1 MVYTLMH
8 FDTPLVVFSAERQ
21 VEANIKILA
30 VHEENKNLFP
40 LDLAELSESGIESWI
55 RHRSIPK
62 NRAYVDTLLSS
73 LGLSINR
80 PFDLIRVSKGLSLND
95 CYWLKQEDSRDS
107 FDSVNLYDNRF
118 SRVLGQIAFTGYGS
132 SNVSGLTSSPE
143 FTTNGMLPK
152 CWRRIDGKIYLYK
165 GGTMGASNTGN
176 EPYSEFYAY
185 QIGKI
190 LGVNAVPYSLSKWKN
205 TLCSTCELF
214 TSKDVSFVPVGRIV
228 RSGGMQ
234 AVRAYY
240 KKLGAEFEK
249 ALNDMFIFDALI
261 FNTDRHYGNFGF
273 LIDSHTNKII
283 APAPL
288 FDHGN
293 SLFHF
298 AGMDALKSKKSF
310 LKYAET
316 QMPCVYDDYV
326 AEAKKVLTHEWRS
339 AIRRLLDF
347 KLPRHSRYN
356 FSKERL
362 NLIECAVS
370 QRAAEL
376 LEE

>member
-8 FDTPLVVFSAERQ
+8 FDTPLVVFSSERQ

-40 LDLAELSESGIESWI
+40 LDLAELSESGIESWLK
-55 RHRSIPK
+55 HRSIPK

-80 PFDLIRVSKGLSLND
+80 PLDIISVSKGLSLND
-95 CYWLKQEDSRDS
+95 CYWLKQDDSRDS

-132 SNVSGLTSSPE
+132 SNVSGLMSSPE

-185 QIGKI
+185 QIGRI
-190 LGVNAVPYSLSKWKN
+190 LGVNIVPYSLSKWKN

-234 AVRAYY
+234 AVKDYY
-240 KKLGAEFEK
+240 KELGTEFEK

-273 LIDSHTNKII
+273 LIDSHTNKIT

-293 SLFHF
+293 SLFNF
-298 AGMDALKSKKSF
+298 AGADALKSKKSF

-316 QMPCVYDDYV
+316 QMPCVYDGYV
-326 AEAKKVLTHEWRS
+326 TEAKKVLTHEWRS
-339 AIRRLLDF
+339 AIRKLLDF

-356 FSKERL
+356 LSKERL
-362 NLIECAVS
+362 NLIEYAVS

-376 LEE
+376 LED